1 MNMHPDAPSGDDKP
15 DALREIYHDA
25 VAQDRGP
32 SVQSSAAILNRARQ
46 RAAGVGPEPSEPMGK
61 PAANDRFWLRHAL
74 GGLAAVGLVG
84 WLMLQHGAWWGGP
97 DAGSGSSS
105 EVVAE
110 PAQPAEIDPA
120 AQAAVQ
126 ASAMASAIAS
136 APAAADAS
144 VAPSASLAEKSRQSG
159 APAKAQQVPHTQ
171 DVQASAPAPQS
182 EAAPASS
189 AAAAAGAAAS
199 RAPAAKA
206 LSRSTDVAQ
215 PVAPAA
221 DAMAP
226 QNSRLSAQLPLCPLQ
241 TEEEARRQAAT
252 EGADKGADRGSGT
265 ARRSPHCRPRKPEQL
280 PPVKSESGP
289 DAAQDVATPQR

>member
-1 MNMHPDAPSGDDKP
+1 MNMHPETPSGDDKP
-15 DALREIYHDA
+15 DVLREIYHDA

-32 SVQSSAAILNRARQ
+32 SAQSSAAVLDRARQ
-46 RAAGVGPEPSEPMGK
+46 RAAGVGQQPSEPMDK

-84 WLMLQHGAWWGGP
+84 WLMLQHAAWWSGP
-97 DAGSGSSS
+97 DAGSGSSSSS

-110 PAQPAEIDPA
+110 PAQPADIDPA
-120 AQAAVQ
+120 AQASAI
-126 ASAMASAIAS
+126 ASAPAPAIAS

-144 VAPSASLAEKSRQSG
+144 AARSAPLAEKSRQSR
-159 APAKAQQVPHTQ
+159 APARAQQAPHTL
-171 DVQASAPAPQS
+171 DVQASAPVLQS

-189 AAAAAGAAAS
+189 AAAAAS

-206 LSRSTDVAQ
+206 LSRSSDAAQ

-221 DAMAP
+221 DAPAADAVTP
-226 QNSRLSAQLPLCPLQ
+226 QNPRLSAQLPLCPLE

-252 EGADKGADRGSGT
+252 EGADKGSGT
-265 ARRSPHCRPRKPEQL
+265 ARKSPHCRPRKPEQL
-280 PPVKSESGP
+280 PPVKSESAQ
-289 DAAQDVATPQR
+289 DAAKDIATPQR

>member
-32 SVQSSAAILNRARQ
+32 GAQSSAAILNRARQ
-46 RAAGVGPEPSEPMGK
+46 RAAGVGPEPSVPMDK

-84 WLMLQHGAWWGGP
+84 WLMLQHGAWWSGP

-120 AQAAVQ
+120 AQA
-126 ASAMASAIAS
+126 SAMAS

-144 VAPSASLAEKSRQSG
+144 AAPSASLAEKSRQSG

-189 AAAAAGAAAS
+189 AAAAAAAAGAAAS

-206 LSRSTDVAQ
+206 LSRSTDAAQPVA

-280 PPVKSESGP
+280 PPVKSGSGP

>member
-1 MNMHPDAPSGDDKP
+1 MNMHPETPSGDDKP
-15 DALREIYHDA
+15 DVLREIYHDA

-32 SVQSSAAILNRARQ
+32 SAQSSAAVLDRARQ
-46 RAAGVGPEPSEPMGK
+46 RAAGVGQQPSEPMDK

-84 WLMLQHGAWWGGP
+84 WLMLQHAAWWSGP
-97 DAGSGSSS
+97 DAGSGSSSSS

-110 PAQPAEIDPA
+110 PAQPADIDPA
-120 AQAAVQ
+120 AQASAI
-126 ASAMASAIAS
+126 ASAPAPAIAS

-144 VAPSASLAEKSRQSG
+144 TARSAPLAEKSRQSR
-159 APAKAQQVPHTQ
+159 APARAQQAPHTLDEQ
-171 DVQASAPAPQS
+171 TLAPAPQS

-189 AAAAAGAAAS
+189 AAAAAS

-206 LSRSTDVAQ
+206 LSRSSDAAQ

-221 DAMAP
+221 DGVTP

-252 EGADKGADRGSGT
+252 EGADKGSGA
-265 ARRSPHCRPRKPEQL
+265 ARKSPHCRPRKPEQL
-280 PPVKSESGP
+280 PPVKSESDQ
-289 DAAQDVATPQR
+289 DATEDIATPQR

>member
-1 MNMHPDAPSGDDKP
+1 MKMHPDAPSGDDKP

-32 SVQSSAAILNRARQ
+32 SAQSSAAILDRARQ
-46 RAAGVGPEPSEPMGK
+46 RAAGVGQEPSEPMDK

-84 WLMLQHGAWWGGP
+84 WLMLQHGAWWSGP

-105 EVVAE
+105 DVVAE
-110 PAQPAEIDPA
+110 PAQPADIDPA

-126 ASAMASAIAS
+126 ASAMASA
-136 APAAADAS
+136 PAAADAS
-144 VAPSASLAEKSRQSG
+144 AAPSASLAEKSRQSG
-159 APAKAQQVPHTQ
+159 APAKAQQAPHTQ

-189 AAAAAGAAAS
+189 AAAAAS

-206 LSRSTDVAQ
+206 LSRSTDAAQ

-221 DAMAP
+221 DAMTP

-252 EGADKGADRGSGT
+252 EGADKGADSGSGT
-265 ARRSPHCRPRKPEQL
+265 ARQPPHCRPRKPEQL
-280 PPVKSESGP
+280 PPVKSESGQ